1 MYFDLINFAKA
12 SETVF
17 EQIIFVQKPFRLPFM
32 LRLHFIHCF
41 SLLAFK
47 SRYRP
52 IIWAI
57 GWVLTYTNPLSAQ
70 VGVNTTSP
78 VNQFDVVGDTAAPA
92 KSGSTRNGILRLAT
106 SSAAAVVDFGIA
118 KDNYA
123 WIQSRNSGNY
133 STLYPLLLNP
143 NGGNVGVNTA
153 SPSEKLTVQGN
164 VHVIGKVIPAAAG
177 QLLNVVLLNEGHLS
191 MSNTATIN
199 STTETTL
206 VSYTY
211 TPVSSNSKIYVEF
224 DGNTYINGHG
234 NDEFDTYLNI
244 GGSRVQANFV
254 RFDGGGSGGGGGRGN
269 APFPI
274 SGYFTNSNTSNLTI
288 SITGKRSSS
297 DDNLELSP
305 DVTLII
311 KEVSR

>member
-1 MYFDLINFAKA
+1 MHRITFNCSFLYRAQRRRNLSIIVAIA
-12 SETVF
+12 LVF
-17 EQIIFVQKPFRLPFM
+17 
-32 LRLHFIHCF
+32 
-41 SLLAFK
+41 SY
-47 SRYRP
+47 S
-52 IIWAI
+52 
-57 GWVLTYTNPLSAQ
+57 NPLSAQ
-70 VGVNTTSP
+70 VGINTTSP
-78 VNQFDVVGDTAAPA
+78 VNQFDVIGDTAAPA
-92 KSGSTRNGILRLAT
+92 KTGSIQNKNGILRLGAN
-106 SSAAAVVDFGIA
+106 SAAAVVDFGIA
-118 KDNYA
+118 KDNYS
-123 WIQSRNSGNY
+123 WIQTRGPGNY

-191 MSNTATIN
+191 MSSTATIN

-211 TPVSSNSKIYVEF
+211 TPVSSSSKIYVEF
-224 DGNTYINGHG
+224 DGSVNIPGSST
-234 NDEFDTYLNI
+234 DDFDTYLNI
-244 GGSRVQANFV
+244 GGTRVQANFI
-254 RFDGGGSGGGGGRGN
+254 RFDGSSVGGGGGRGN

-274 SGYFTNSNTSNLTI
+274 SGYYTNSSTSNLTI
-288 SITGKRSSS
+288 SITGKRNSS